1 MHQRIGRAPCWGLA
15 LIATLLLGL
24 VAVAPAAAQDVL
36 LRPRWTGTLNF
47 GPRTETNVGMLPGQ
61 TDSDVSGRA
70 SLELI
75 RHFAW
80 RRLRIDLSGDGSAV
94 VYGSSTQYNRLGG
107 GLAFNG
113 TFRLSPQS
121 TLHIAETFRSDYA
134 REVPRTDLAQI
145 GPEQTEVRT
154 YVTSVDLT
162 HIVSRSTTFSLTGSA
177 DAVSFPS
184 ATAGPEPIPI
194 PDTAT
199 TSTLTGGQTFS
210 MRSTLSRRGD
220 GGRTLAIAV
229 EYQGMRSDQ
238 SFGHTVNLSGSFG
251 QRFYGPWRAD
261 FDLGAAVLRPLGGV
275 DFVVRP
281 VGTFKL
287 EGRLRRH
294 TLSLS
299 YGTRVAQ
306 AYGFARTDLLHDI
319 SVAEDARVTR
329 HVNLVV
335 RAQQSLSRA
344 ADRTASYGSS
354 NGSVQL
360 RWTLSRHVRLLT
372 SYQLQRLS
380 FGDQDAALDHAF
392 SVGVTA
398 SRTWR

>member
-1 MHQRIGRAPCWGLA
+1 MRQRTGRAPWWGLA
-15 LIATLLLGL
+15 LIATPLVGL
-24 VAVAPAAAQDVL
+24 VAVVPAAAQDVL

-47 GPRTETNVGMLPGQ
+47 GPRTETNVGMLSGQ

-70 SLELI
+70 NVELI

-134 REVPRTDLAQI
+134 REVPRTDLTQI
-145 GPEQTEVRT
+145 VPEQTQVRT
-154 YVTSVDLT
+154 YVTSADLT

-177 DAVSFPS
+177 DVVSFPS
-184 ATAGPEPIPI
+184 PAAGTTPIPI
-194 PDTAT
+194 PDTPA
-199 TSTLTGGQTFS
+199 STLTGGQTFS
-210 MRSTLSRRGD
+210 MRSSLSRRGD
-220 GGRTLAIAV
+220 GGRTLAIAM

-238 SFGHTVNLSGSFG
+238 SFGHTVNVSGTFG

-281 VGTFKL
+281 VGAFKL

-299 YGTRVAQ
+299 YGTRVVQ

-319 SVAEDARVTR
+319 TVAEDARVTR

-344 ADRTASYGSS
+344 TDRTASYGSS